1 MCAASPYALKRRTPP
16 EFSDSFLFELRIVYN
31 LGMKLSVII
40 PIYNEVK
47 TIHTILERV
56 LATGLTSEIILVDD
70 GSSDG
75 TRDLLAKWDG
85 NRGIRVILHEKN
97 QGKGAAVRTGIA
109 AATGEVILIQDADL
123 EYDPRDY
130 PVLLRPIEE
139 GLTNVVYGS
148 RFLGGPRRVAMFW
161 HMIANKMLTFA
172 TNLLYNTILSDMETG
187 YKVFRREVL
196 QGIKLRANR
205 FDFEPEFTAKILK
218 RKECIYE
225 VPISF
230 NPRDYD
236 EGKKIKMKDAFTAVW
251 ALLKYRLVD

>member
-1 MCAASPYALKRRTPP
+1 
-16 EFSDSFLFELRIVYN
+16 
-31 LGMKLSVII
+31 MKLSVII

-47 TIHTILERV
+47 TIRTILDRV
-56 LATGLTSEIILVDD
+56 LATGLAAEIILVDD
-70 GSSDG
+70 DSSDG
-75 TRDLLAKWDG
+75 TRDLLATWNG
-85 NRGIRVILHEKN
+85 SQGIRVILHEKN

-139 GLTNVVYGS
+139 GLANVVYGS

-161 HMIANKMLTFA
+161 HMVANKMLTFA

-218 RKECIYE
+218 RKEYIYE

-230 NPRDYD
+230 NPRDYA
-236 EGKKIKMKDAFTAVW
+236 EGKKIKMKDAFSAVW

>member
-1 MCAASPYALKRRTPP
+1 MH
-16 EFSDSFLFELRIVYN
+16 FVYN

-40 PIYNEVK
+40 PIYNEAN
-47 TIHTILERV
+47 TIHTILDRV
-56 LATGLTSEIILVDD
+56 LATNLATEIILVDD
-70 GSSDG
+70 ASSDG
-75 TRDLLAKWDG
+75 TRDLLASLDSNK
-85 NRGIRVILHEKN
+85 GIRVILHDKN

-109 AATGEVILIQDADL
+109 AATGDVILIQDADL

-130 PVLLRPIEE
+130 PALLRPIEE
-139 GLTNVVYGS
+139 GLAKVVYGS

-161 HMIANKMLTFA
+161 HMLANKLLTFA

-196 QGIKLRANR
+196 AGIKLRANR

-218 RKECIYE
+218 RKEHIYE

-230 NPRDYD
+230 NPRDYN
-236 EGKKIKMKDAFTAVW
+236 EGKKIKMKDAFTAIW
-251 ALLKYRLVD
+251 ALFKYRFVD

>member
-1 MCAASPYALKRRTPP
+1 
-16 EFSDSFLFELRIVYN
+16 
-31 LGMKLSVII
+31 MKLTVII
-40 PIYNEVK
+40 PIYNEVN
-47 TIHTILERV
+47 TIHSILNRV
-56 LATGLTSEIILVDD
+56 LSTGLAAEIIMVDD

-75 TRDLLAKWDG
+75 TRDLLPSLNDNK
-85 NRGIRVILHEKN
+85 GIRVILHDKN

-109 AATGEVILIQDADL
+109 AATGDVILIQDADL

-130 PVLLRPIEE
+130 PALLRPIEE
-139 GLTNVVYGS
+139 GLANVVYGS
-148 RFLGGPRRVAMFW
+148 RFLGGPRRAAMFW
-161 HMIANKMLTFA
+161 HMVANKLLTFV

-218 RKECIYE
+218 GKESIYE

-230 NPRDYD
+230 NPRDYA
-236 EGKKIKMKDAFTAVW
+236 EGKKINMNDAFIAIWV
-251 ALLKYRLVD
+251 LLKYRFVD

>member
-1 MCAASPYALKRRTPP
+1 MIHFGNNYT
-16 EFSDSFLFELRIVYN
+16 LRSYDLDFFRMHFVYN
-31 LGMKLSVII
+31 LVMKLSVII
-40 PIYNEVK
+40 PIYNEAK
-47 TIHTILERV
+47 TIHTILDRV
-56 LATGLTSEIILVDD
+56 LATNLATEIILVDD
-70 GSSDG
+70 YSSDG
-75 TRDLLAKWDG
+75 TRDLLSSLDG
-85 NRGIRVILHEKN
+85 NKGIRVILQDKN

-130 PVLLRPIEE
+130 PALLRPIEE
-139 GLTNVVYGS
+139 GLSKVVYGS

-161 HMIANKMLTFA
+161 HMLANKLLTFA

-196 QGIKLRANR
+196 AGIKLRANR

-218 RKECIYE
+218 RKEYIYE

-230 NPRDYD
+230 NPRDYT
-236 EGKKIKMKDAFTAVW
+236 EGKKIKMKDAFAAIW
-251 ALLKYRLVD
+251 ALAKYRFVD